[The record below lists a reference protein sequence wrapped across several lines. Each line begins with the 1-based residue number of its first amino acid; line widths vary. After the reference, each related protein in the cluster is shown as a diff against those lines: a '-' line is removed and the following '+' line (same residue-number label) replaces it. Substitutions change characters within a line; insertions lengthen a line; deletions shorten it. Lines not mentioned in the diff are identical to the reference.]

1 MNELSTLPVEQDQ
14 IVTERIPRGPSRRRI
29 LITGGVVVAAAA
41 ATAACGS
48 STPAASSATSAAP
61 TDAGAAS
68 PADSMPAGAAVEAPI
83 ADIAV
88 GGGVIY
94 ADQKVVVTQPT
105 SGDFKAFSAVCT
117 HKGCTVSEVADGLIT
132 CACHGSQYSIDDGSV
147 QKGPATAPLPAMPV
161 TVSGDTVMVT

>member
-1 MNELSTLPVEQDQ
+1 MNELSTLPVAQDQ
-14 IVTERIPRGPSRRRI
+14 IVSERIPMGPSRRRI

-48 STPAASSATSAAP
+48 STPAASSTTPAAP

-68 PADSMPAGAAVEAPI
+68 PAESMPAGTAVEAPI
-83 ADIAV
+83 SDIAV

-105 SGDFKAFSAVCT
+105 AGDFKAFSAICT
-117 HKGCTVSEVADGLIT
+117 HKGCTVGAVADGMIK
-132 CACHGSQYSIDDGSV
+132 CPCHGSEFSIEDGSV
-147 QKGPATAPLPAMPV
+147 QAGPATAPLPAMPV
-161 TVSGDTVMVT
+161 TVSGDTVMVA